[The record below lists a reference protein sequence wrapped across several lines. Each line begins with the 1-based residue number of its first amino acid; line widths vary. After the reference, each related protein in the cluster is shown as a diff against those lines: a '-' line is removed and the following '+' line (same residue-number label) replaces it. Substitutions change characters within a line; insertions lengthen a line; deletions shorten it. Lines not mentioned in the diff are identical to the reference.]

1 MARWF
6 SIYFPEIKD
15 VYRNPDAV
23 SGLMVIKQAP
33 MPCDISGT
41 WSGRCKQDME
51 RCKAERRWD

>member
-33 MPCDISGT
+33 TPCDIRELGVEGVNKI
-41 WSGRCKQDME
+41 WRDA
-51 RCKAERRWD
+51 RL